1 VNAKK
6 GKQWQRLRI
15 GSQLFFTWLF
25 FFLLLK
31 SGGGAIEHL
40 PQTGFFFYIDPLLLW
55 VNVLAGPFFH
65 AFLLALVPLILTLI
79 LGRFFCAWVCPLGA
93 LHQFFTWLGAGRK
106 PHKAALSRRSLRWK
120 TMLLIVLLTASLF
133 ATQWLGWLDPFS
145 LLTRSS
151 SVALY
156 PGLNF
161 LTQHALQAGADN
173 RTPGG
178 KIIKPLYDFS
188 RGFLL
193 TGKQRTFLAAAAIG
207 WLFFGLLLLNLYRR
221 RFFCNVL
228 CPLGALYGW
237 LARYSLF
244 HLTLNENCTQ
254 CNACAKQCTYYGGP
268 YQDYQ
273 KSECL
278 VCLNCLSDCPFA
290 AIDVR
295 FGLPR
300 AKQIPAPASP
310 KGTDGAV
317 LPPRGMDVA
326 VLPRRREILAAIG
339 CGLVAAAMPQIAVG
353 RKIKAHPFIRPPG
366 AVAEKDFLKKCVR
379 CGACVQA
386 CPTNAIQPA
395 VFQAGLE
402 GLWTPVII
410 PVNGYCEYECLR
422 CTRVCPTHALASL
435 TLAEKK
441 EFKIGTAVIN
451 RNTCYTYADGYNCA
465 VCEEHCPVPDKAI
478 KFREVEVHNF
488 RGKLKKVEQ
497 IYVVPDLCIGCGICE
512 NVCPRTDAPA
522 ISVGAEEEQRE
533 NSF

>member
-15 GSQLFFTWLF
+15 ASQAVFSVLF

-31 SGGGAIEHL
+31 SGGAAIKDL
-40 PQTGFFFYIDPLLLW
+40 PRTGFFFYIDPLLLW
-55 VNVLAGPFFH
+55 VNVLAGPFLYT
-65 AFLLALVPLILTLI
+65 FLLALVPFFLTLVF
-79 LGRFFCAWVCPLGA
+79 GRFFCGWICPFGSLQ
-93 LHQFFTWLGAGRK
+93 QFFTWLGSRSRK
-106 PHKAALSRRSLRWK
+106 NKSAYSHGPLRWK
-120 TMLLIVLLTASLF
+120 YLLLVALLVASLF
-133 ATQWLGWLDPFS
+133 STQLLGWLDPIC

-161 LTQHALQAGADN
+161 LVQHSLQAGASG
-173 RTPGG
+173 RTLAG
-178 KIIKPLYDFS
+178 KLIKPLYDLS
-188 RGFLL
+188 RAFLL
-193 TGKQRTFLAAAAIG
+193 TGKQRTFLMAAGIG

-221 RFFCNVL
+221 RFFCNYL
-228 CPLGALYGW
+228 CPLGALYGL
-237 LARYSLF
+237 LAKYSLF
-244 HLTLNENCTQ
+244 HLPLNPNCTH
-254 CNACAKQCTYYGGP
+254 CGACANHCTYYGGP
-268 YQDYQ
+268 EKDYQ

-278 VCLNCLSDCPFA
+278 ACMNCLRDCPAA

-295 FGLPR
+295 FQLPR
-300 AKQIPAPASP
+300 SGQVPAQAHP

-317 LPPRGMDVA
+317 LPQ
-326 VLPRRREILAAIG
+326 RRKILGAIG
-339 CGLVAAAMPQIAVG
+339 CGLALAAMPQIAVNKKM
-353 RKIKAHPFIRPPG
+353 RAHPFIRPPG
-366 AVAEKDFLKKCVR
+366 AVAEKDFLRKCVR
-379 CGACVQA
+379 CGTCQQA

-402 GLWTPVII
+402 GLWTPLLV
-410 PVNGYCEYECLR
+410 PVNGYCEYECHR
-422 CTRVCPTHALASL
+422 CTQVCPTGAIAKL

-441 EFKIGTAVIN
+441 LFVIGIAVIN

-478 KFREVEVHNF
+478 KFREVELYNF
-488 RGKLKKVEQ
+488 RGKLKKVKQ

-522 ISVGAEEEQRE
+522 IYVGAEEEQRQTA
-533 NSF
+533 F

>member
-6 GKQWQRLRI
+6 GKQWQRLRVSCQI
-15 GSQLFFTWLF
+15 LFIVFF

-31 SGGGAIEHL
+31 SGRAETSFL
-40 PQTGFFFYIDPLLLW
+40 PFSGFFFYLDPLFLW
-55 VNVLAGPFFH
+55 VNICSGPLLNI
-65 AFLLALVPLILTLI
+65 FLLALLPVFLTLVF
-79 LGRFFCAWVCPLGA
+79 GRFFCGWICPFGTLQ
-93 LHQFFTWLGAGRK
+93 QFFTWLGTRRK
-106 PHKAALSRRSLRWK
+106 QNKIALSHQALRWK
-120 TMLLIVLLTASLF
+120 YLLLIVLLVASLF

-161 LTQHALQAGADN
+161 LVQHSLEIGAN
-173 RTPGG
+173 NQKLGG

-188 RGFLL
+188 RDFLL
-193 TGKQRTFLAAAAIG
+193 TGKQRTFLMATGIG
-207 WLFFGLLLLNLYRR
+207 WLFIGLLLLNLYRR
-221 RFFCNVL
+221 RFFCNYL
-228 CPLGALYGW
+228 CPLGALYGL
-237 LARYSLF
+237 LAKYSLF
-244 HLTLNENCTQ
+244 HLPLNQNCTH
-254 CNACAKQCTYYGGP
+254 CGACTMHCTYYGGP
-268 YQDYQ
+268 DKDYL

-295 FGLPR
+295 FELPR
-300 AKQIPAPASP
+300 TGQIPALAPE
-310 KGTDGAV
+310 
-317 LPPRGMDVA
+317 
-326 VLPRRREILAAIG
+326 RRKLLGAIG
-339 CGLVAAAMPQIAVG
+339 CGLAVAAMPQIAVN
-353 RKIKAHPFIRPPG
+353 KKMKAHPFIRPPG
-366 AVAEKDFLKKCVR
+366 AVVEKDFLKRCIR
-379 CGACVQA
+379 CGACMQA

-410 PVNGYCEYECLR
+410 PVNGYCEYECYR
-422 CTRVCPTHALASL
+422 CTQVCPTQAIAKL

-441 EFKIGTAVIN
+441 LFKIGTAVIN
-451 RNTCYTYADGYNCA
+451 RSTCYTYADGYNCA

-478 KFREVEVHNF
+478 KFREVELYNF
-488 RGKLKKVEQ
+488 RGKLKKVQQ

-522 ISVGAEEEQRE
+522 IVVGAEEEQRE
-533 NSF
+533 TAF